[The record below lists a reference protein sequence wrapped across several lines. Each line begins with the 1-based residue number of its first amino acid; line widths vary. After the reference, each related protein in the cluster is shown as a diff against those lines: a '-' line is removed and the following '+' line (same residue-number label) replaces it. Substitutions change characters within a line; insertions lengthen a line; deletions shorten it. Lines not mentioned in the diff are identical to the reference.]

1 MIRNLLYFFLICL
14 SLTGWCCLCGAMLAF
29 IFDFLHIFSIPE
41 ALKMLS
47 ALRRFKQEEP
57 EVFAEVTA
65 RLAEDE
71 LSKDGEIKTA
81 RIIGDLVNIDH
92 EKIRKSWLYR
102 KMVCFVLR
110 FENSP
115 DYAYTRII
123 GQEQKSFRLPCHT
136 VLPVFSNPDAD
147 GSAMLRFTGNP
158 DCGEKPFP
166 ESILDEITAIFF
178 VKQIELERK
187 DEVNHEKF

>member
-1 MIRNLLYFFLICL
+1 MIRHIVYMILIPCAFL
-14 SLTGWCCLCGAMLAF
+14 GWLPACGFVLGRL
-29 IFDFLHIFSIPE
+29 IDFLLIHFNPDL
-41 ALKMLS
+41 LKMLS

-136 VLPVFSNPDAD
+136 VLPVFSDPDAD

-158 DCGEKPFP
+158 DCEEKPFP

-187 DEVNHEKF
+187 DEVKHEKL